1 MRKFIPFFAGI
12 TIGLYFLLA
21 FKIGEDVTVASYEY
35 NPSQEAQHILSPSNE
50 TGFALFG
57 GKKNNQDPKESVSRW
72 TLLSKITDETNL
84 YNSINIKFRDNEYN
98 SISKDH
104 YKIIK
109 RSWEKYLFEKN
120 IQYIFEAFDCDNYSN
135 AFKSFVE
142 LYNLTWGC
150 NIAVGKVVVHN
161 KNEFAFIAGEENA
174 FHMLNIIYIDNEF
187 FIVEPQNSISVELS
201 KYPNNQNILEIEI

>member
-1 MRKFIPFFAGI
+1 MKKFIPFFAGI
-12 TIGLYFLLA
+12 IIGLYFLLA

-35 NPSQEAQHILSPSNE
+35 NPSQEAQHILLPSNE
-50 TGFALFG
+50 TGFSLFG
-57 GKKNNQDPKESVSRW
+57 GKKNNQFSKESISRLN
-72 TLLSKITDETNL
+72 LLSKITDKTNIR
-84 YNSINIKFRDNEYN
+84 NVTNIKFRDNEYN

-109 RSWEKYLFEKN
+109 RSWEKYLFEKD
-120 IQYIFEAFDCDNYSN
+120 IQYIYEAFDCDNYSN

-142 LYNLTWGC
+142 LYNQTWGC

-161 KNEFAFIAGEENA
+161 KKEFAFIAGEQNT
-174 FHMLNIIYIDNEF
+174 FHMLNIIYIDNDF